1 MPLNE
6 HDKDLIEAMFRD
18 DCDVNTVLKVVPHAA
33 RRTVFRMQQNME
45 LFGQVRKPSSAV
57 KRRGAP
63 RKITPVM
70 REYLMELLC
79 HRNDLWQEE
88 LVFELWCQFEIV
100 VNKSTVCRL
109 LAEEELSKKV
119 NTRIAAR
126 QSTSQQGVYLKE
138 LCDLMARGLEVGID
152 PLDMVLFL
160 DESAASEKVLFRN
173 RSWSQIG
180 LPAYTRSELMNKT
193 RCSVLPALDIHGYI
207 PGATLVVEGA
217 VTQAMYEHWL
227 ETVILPQCEPFP
239 GKRSIVIMDNCS
251 THHSDKV
258 CGKFWCGRHSK
269 LTPNRSLNWAASL
282 VYICYTCRHIH
293 HTLTLLNRRS
303 TS

>member
-1 MPLNE
+1 
-6 HDKDLIEAMFRD
+6 
-18 DCDVNTVLKVVPHAA
+18 
-33 RRTVFRMQQNME
+33 
-45 LFGQVRKPSSAV
+45 
-57 KRRGAP
+57 
-63 RKITPVM
+63 
-70 REYLMELLC
+70 
-79 HRNDLWQEE
+79 
-88 LVFELWCQFEIV
+88 
-100 VNKSTVCRL
+100 
-109 LAEEELSKKV
+109 
-119 NTRIAAR
+119 
-126 QSTSQQGVYLKE
+126 
-138 LCDLMARGLEVGID
+138 
-152 PLDMVLFL
+152 LFL

-227 ETVILPQCEPFP
+227 ETVVLPQCEPFP

-269 LTPNRSLNWAASL
+269 LTPDRSLNWAASL

>member
-18 DCDVNTVLKVVPHAA
+18 NCDAA

-57 KRRGAP
+57 KRRGAL

-88 LVFELWCQFEIV
+88 LVFELWCQFDVV
-100 VNKSTVCRL
+100 VNRSTVCRL

-126 QSTSQQGVYLKE
+126 
-138 LCDLMARGLEVGID
+138 
-152 PLDMVLFL
+152 
-160 DESAASEKVLFRN
+160 
-173 RSWSQIG
+173 
-180 LPAYTRSELMNKT
+180 
-193 RCSVLPALDIHGYI
+193 
-207 PGATLVVEGA
+207 
-217 VTQAMYEHWL
+217 
-227 ETVILPQCEPFP
+227 
-239 GKRSIVIMDNCS
+239 
-251 THHSDKV
+251 
-258 CGKFWCGRHSK
+258 
-269 LTPNRSLNWAASL
+269 
-282 VYICYTCRHIH
+282 
-293 HTLTLLNRRS
+293 
-303 TS
+303 